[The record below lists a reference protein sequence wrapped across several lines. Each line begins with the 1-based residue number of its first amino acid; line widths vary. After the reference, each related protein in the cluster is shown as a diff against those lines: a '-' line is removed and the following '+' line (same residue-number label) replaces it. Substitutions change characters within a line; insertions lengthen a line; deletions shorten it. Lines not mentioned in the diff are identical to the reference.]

1 MSKAELES
9 VNVNTNAQLELKVT
23 KEDVLNVLLEK
34 KENELVEAIEK
45 LSVIK
50 DENEKNSKQ
59 VMEDFI
65 LSIVDKEF
73 TECEHYYNKD
83 LRSRVKYA
91 WEELTAY

>member
-34 KENELVEAIEK
+34 KENELIEAIEK
-45 LSVIK
+45 LTVIK

-65 LSIVDKEF
+65 LSIVYK
-73 TECEHYYNKD
+73 NLQNANIIM
-83 LRSRVKYA
+83 LRTLEAV
-91 WEELTAY
+91 LDMLGNI